1 MGTIFM
7 WLKKSQSPK
16 IFVAVPQASHFLTFN
31 HLFAIIF
38 SSAKD
43 VVYINYTGRILR
55 KRPAFWS
62 PLPLYLSFLY
72 GGYTLNKDRMVH
84 IYAAQYFLVTSYW
97 RCPTDRVWSKF
108 LSLIHCKVYNDNCL
122 LNNFAVFKLRLKWLT
137 LHKRGHYHR
146 NNCCKQTLYSWLN
159 PPFQNLRFILSGRW

>member
-16 IFVAVPQASHFLTFN
+16 IFVAVPRASHFLTFN

-55 KRPAFWS
+55 KRPSFWS

-72 GGYTLNKDRMVH
+72 DLDFWEQLLISAKPSISSTVIGIWKFVTKQLRNFEKLAKFRRVKLARKKLKLKTIVQLSQVWDR
-84 IYAAQYFLVTSYW
+84 
-97 RCPTDRVWSKF
+97 
-108 LSLIHCKVYNDNCL
+108 
-122 LNNFAVFKLRLKWLT
+122 
-137 LHKRGHYHR
+137 
-146 NNCCKQTLYSWLN
+146 
-159 PPFQNLRFILSGRW
+159 NLRQFLL

>member
-72 GGYTLNKDRMVH
+72 DPESNILIISRIKNFVSCNK
-84 IYAAQYFLVTSYW
+84 IKYFDY
-97 RCPTDRVWSKF
+97 
-108 LSLIHCKVYNDNCL
+108 
-122 LNNFAVFKLRLKWLT
+122 
-137 LHKRGHYHR
+137 
-146 NNCCKQTLYSWLN
+146 
-159 PPFQNLRFILSGRW
+159 FQNQKFYSYKKNKYFDYFKNQIFRLFQESNILIISRIK

>member
-72 GGYTLNKDRMVH
+72 DQNTTNKGILDLYRAIWVLKKKVWLL
-84 IYAAQYFLVTSYW
+84 QLKD
-97 RCPTDRVWSKF
+97 PTIFW
-108 LSLIHCKVYNDNCL
+108 CWM
-122 LNNFAVFKLRLKWLT
+122 RLANSC
-137 LHKRGHYHR
+137 R
-146 NNCCKQTLYSWLN
+146 
-159 PPFQNLRFILSGRW
+159 FQNILTFFLITIVIMKYIWW